1 MVSPQKTLGDVIR
14 ELAIYQKNKTKL
26 VKCYLRG
33 STERLIRQLHCQKK
47 VSLRKRH

>member
-33 STERLIRQLHCQKK
+33 RLMRQLHCQKK